1 MDFIKSELIKASFQ
15 KNVNKK
21 KKKKKCSDIKLSK
34 GQRQSNGAKGTGLQE
49 T

>member
-1 MDFIKSELIKASFQ
+1 MDLIKTELINASFQ

-21 KKKKKCSDIKLSK
+21 KKIQYIKLRK
-34 GQRQSNGAKGTGLQE
+34 GQRQSNGARGTGRQE

>member
-1 MDFIKSELIKASFQ
+1 MDLIKIELINASFQ

-21 KKKKKCSDIKLSK
+21 KKKKYSDIKLRK
-34 GQRQSNGAKGTGLQE
+34 GQRQSNDAKGTGRQE

>member
-15 KNVNKK
+15 KNVNK

-34 GQRQSNGAKGTGLQE
+34 GQRQSNGAKGTGLRE

>member
-1 MDFIKSELIKASFQ
+1 MDLIKIELINASFQ

-21 KKKKKCSDIKLSK
+21 KKKYSDIKLRK
-34 GQRQSNGAKGTGLQE
+34 GQRQSNDAKGTGRQE